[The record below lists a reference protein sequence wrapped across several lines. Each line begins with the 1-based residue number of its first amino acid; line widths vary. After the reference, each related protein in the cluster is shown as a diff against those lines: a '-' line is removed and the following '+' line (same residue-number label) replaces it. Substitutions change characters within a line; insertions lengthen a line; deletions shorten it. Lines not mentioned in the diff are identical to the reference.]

1 MVERR
6 SGYRDCDHVQWEGS
20 GAWQGRVGGR
30 VVVNYYGILYNWLRL
45 YDEGEIRVN
54 TVQPSLVDAPLIAQ
68 NKEEGADKHG
78 KDTRDA
84 MSGSLFSSE
93 VVGRA
98 LMFLLSQPSITI
110 SHRNLYRP
118 LVIYQLMLHRITLSL
133 PVLSRSRYSWH
144 HPTLFGK
151 MLISGPTLSL

>member
-20 GAWQGRVGGR
+20 GAWQGRG
-30 VVVNYYGILYNWLRL
+30 GILNNWLRL

-54 TVQPSLVDAPLIAQ
+54 TVQPSLVDVPLIAQ

-98 LMFLLSQPSITI
+98 LVFLLSQPSITI
-110 SHRNLYRP
+110 SNSNLYRP
-118 LVIYQLMLHRITLSL
+118 LVIYQLMLQRITI
-133 PVLSRSRYSWH
+133 
-144 HPTLFGK
+144 TAC
-151 MLISGPTLSL
+151 LI

>member
-1 MVERR
+1 MR
-6 SGYRDCDHVQWEGS
+6 EG
-20 GAWQGRVGGR
+20 
-30 VVVNYYGILYNWLRL
+30 
-45 YDEGEIRVN
+45 IRVN

-98 LMFLLSQPSITI
+98 LMFLLIQPSITI

-118 LVIYQLMLHRITLSL
+118 LVRYQLMLHRITLSL

>member
-1 MVERR
+1 MGFYTIGCGCTMR
-6 SGYRDCDHVQWEGS
+6 EG
-20 GAWQGRVGGR
+20 
-30 VVVNYYGILYNWLRL
+30 
-45 YDEGEIRVN
+45 IRVN
-54 TVQPSLVDAPLIAQ
+54 RVQPSLVDAPLIAQ

>member
-1 MVERR
+1 MR
-6 SGYRDCDHVQWEGS
+6 EG
-20 GAWQGRVGGR
+20 
-30 VVVNYYGILYNWLRL
+30 
-45 YDEGEIRVN
+45 IRVN

-93 VVGRA
+93 LVGRA

-118 LVIYQLMLHRITLSL
+118 LVIYQLMLHRITI
-133 PVLSRSRYSWH
+133 
-144 HPTLFGK
+144 TACAC
-151 MLISGPTLSL
+151 LI

>member
-1 MVERR
+1 MIVIMS
-6 SGYRDCDHVQWEGS
+6 SGRGVVP
-20 GAWQGRVGGR
+20 GRGGG
-30 VVVNYYGILYNWLRL
+30 GILNNWLRL

-118 LVIYQLMLHRITLSL
+118 LVIYQLMLHRITI
-133 PVLSRSRYSWH
+133 
-144 HPTLFGK
+144 TAC
-151 MLISGPTLSL
+151 LI